1 MATLMP
7 NPAATNLDIII
18 NKIKKEERERERE
31 RERESKSE
39 ITRRGGVVVLGV
51 GRGSGRRRDH
61 VGAGLTHPRI

>member
-18 NKIKKEERERERE
+18 NQIKKEERERERE
-31 RERESKSE
+31 RECVCE

-51 GRGSGRRRDH
+51 GRGAGRRRDH
-61 VGAGLTHPRI
+61 VGAGLTDPGI

>member
-1 MATLMP
+1 MP

-18 NKIKKEERERERE
+18 NQIKKEERERERVC
-31 RERESKSE
+31 E

-61 VGAGLTHPRI
+61 VGAGLTHPGI

>member
-31 RERESKSE
+31 RGSE

-61 VGAGLTHPRI
+61 VGAGLTHPGI

>member
-18 NKIKKEERERERE
+18 NQIKKEERERERG
-31 RERESKSE
+31 SE

-51 GRGSGRRRDH
+51 GRGAGRRRDH
-61 VGAGLTHPRI
+61 VGAGLTHPGI

>member
-18 NKIKKEERERERE
+18 NQIKKEERERERE
-31 RERESKSE
+31 RGSE

-51 GRGSGRRRDH
+51 GRGSGRRRDL
-61 VGAGLTHPRI
+61 VGAGLTDPGI